1 MLDGIVVVVFPSH
14 PPPHLRDVAT
24 VAAAMSLRLLVLWL
38 VVVLL
43 VLGLL
48 LLKPTPPLARTRNW
62 LSPVETKSL
71 RPRSAHTKVPAS
83 PRLSPERA
91 TSRQPTPGAPL
102 SEPGRTFALFPAAN
116 E

>member
-48 LLKPTPPLARTRNW
+48 LLL
-62 LSPVETKSL
+62 LS
-71 RPRSAHTKVPAS
+71 VP
-83 PRLSPERA
+83 
-91 TSRQPTPGAPL
+91 G
-102 SEPGRTFALFPAAN
+102 PGRRLGKHTVGVVFLQSGPSVRRRRTGWDPGRWRCRRLCPGMVRRR
-116 E
+116 